1 MKRHFLNLLLYSLI
15 VVLPT
20 LGGSYIFSQIEKEKN
35 LLEQVQHAEWVASI
49 HKSHWDQFIS
59 ETVTSIQT
67 LSLTSEIY
75 VNSPDKMAPLL
86 QKAFQTDPR
95 YSGLFLLNE
104 EGRMIVGSNNLLDDN
119 LYKHS
124 YIQEVIRTK
133 DIIISAQVNTLK
145 NNQKVIGLASPVLD
159 EQDQLTFITLA
170 LLRVDHVQNI
180 MKILTPETPIVILN
194 QEDQVIIDFDSEHLY
209 KQGGHWVSTPMNQ
222 LPWTIKVQVDEEA
235 ARTNISHLVGTITL
249 FFILTHILFLLVK
262 YILLKRQSIKE
273 RKQNEA
279 QKLELVGTLAAG
291 TAHEIRNPLTG
302 INGLVQLL
310 SEKYKDEEDQFYFSV
325 INNEIKRI
333 NQIVSEFLIL
343 GKPTAMKNEPIDL
356 KMIIQ
361 ELQPLISSEAN
372 LCNVICQYTFPEEPV
387 VLLCTK
393 DQMKQVILNITRNAF
408 ESMSIGGALDIR
420 ISKER
425 EKCVLTI
432 SDTGVGIGK
441 EDLEKIFHPFY
452 TSKASGTGLGLVV
465 CKRIVQSFHGE
476 IQISSIENKGT
487 TVTVTFPLMRK

>member
-1 MKRHFLNLLLYSLI
+1 MNKHLLNLFLYSII

-20 LGGSYIFSQIEKEKN
+20 LGGSYIFSQIEKKQN
-35 LLEQVQHAEWVASI
+35 HLEQVQHAEWVASI

-59 ETVTSIQT
+59 ETVTSLQT

-86 QKAFQTDPR
+86 RKAFQTDPR

-104 EGRMIVGSNNLLDDN
+104 EGRLIVGSNNLLDDN
-119 LYKHS
+119 LHKHS

-133 DIIISAQVNTLK
+133 DIIISADVNTLK

-159 EQDQLTFITLA
+159 EHDHLTFITLA
-170 LLRVDHVQNI
+170 LLRVDHLQNI

-194 QEDQVIIDFDSEHLY
+194 QKDQVIIDFDSEQLF

-222 LPWTIKVQVDEEA
+222 LPWMIKVKVDEEA
-235 ARTNISHLVGTITL
+235 ARSNIPFLVGTITV

-302 INGLVQLL
+302 IKGLVQLL
-310 SEKYKDEEDQFYFSV
+310 SEKHKEEEDQFYFSV
-325 INNEIKRI
+325 INDEIKRI

-343 GKPTAMKNEPIDL
+343 GKPTAMKNEPIDIR
-356 KMIIQ
+356 MIIY
-361 ELQPLISSEAN
+361 ELKPLISSEAN
-372 LCNVICQYTFPEEPV
+372 LYNIMCQYTFPEEPV
-387 VLLCTK
+387 SVLCTK
-393 DQMKQVILNITRNAF
+393 DQMKQVILNLTRNAF
-408 ESMSIGGALDIR
+408 ESMPTGGTLEIS
-420 ISKER
+420 ISKEGR
-425 EKCVLTI
+425 KCVLTVLD
-432 SDTGVGIGK
+432 SGVGIGK
-441 EDLEKIFHPFY
+441 EELEKIFHPFY

-465 CKRIVQSFHGE
+465 CKRIVQSFHGD
-476 IQISSIENKGT
+476 IQISSMENKGT
-487 TVTVTFPLMRK
+487 TVDVIFPLYKE